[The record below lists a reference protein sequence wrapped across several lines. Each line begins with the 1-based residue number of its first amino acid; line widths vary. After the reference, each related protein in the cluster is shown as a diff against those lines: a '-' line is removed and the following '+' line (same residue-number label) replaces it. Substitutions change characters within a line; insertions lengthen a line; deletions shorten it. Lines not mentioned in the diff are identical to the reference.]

1 MRASHVIIETRPALV
16 GSITL
21 VTLEPRG
28 IPRAPLIVVLHS
40 SNTATLGLT
49 PLHGHCNVYTD
60 ALTAFNIHWYCY
72 SAEHAINDC
81 TMFI

>member
-40 SNTATLGLT
+40 SHTATLGLT
-49 PLHGHCNVYTD
+49 PLHGH
-60 ALTAFNIHWYCY
+60 
-72 SAEHAINDC
+72 
-81 TMFI
+81 